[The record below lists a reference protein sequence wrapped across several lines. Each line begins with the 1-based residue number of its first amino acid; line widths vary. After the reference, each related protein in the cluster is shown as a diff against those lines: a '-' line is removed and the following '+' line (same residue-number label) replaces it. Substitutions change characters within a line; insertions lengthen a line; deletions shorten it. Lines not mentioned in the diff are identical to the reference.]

1 MKHIDN
7 MVVYGMGKVGRNY
20 VDRCLAYGIEKTKLR
35 LTDSDKGLWGKYYKE
50 IEIQNPD
57 SMLID
62 ENDTVVIAV
71 SEKYKQEIAKM
82 LKDKYYITDEKII
95 FSSNIFLIRGGVCCI
110 GDAFLMDMD
119 SLGTEE
125 SYDMWYELYKL
136 SLNGMNIGAGGD
148 VEYSGELNVLK
159 LLKLMGIEM
168 QILFDVGA
176 NIGEYTKALHN
187 EFPKAQIHSFEPA
200 KETFRTLSNNVSQQN
215 VVLNNVGI
223 GNKIGKQTLYFDEEK
238 SGLASLYNRQ
248 LDYFG
253 IAFDKEEQIEV
264 ITLDAYCQ
272 SRSIYRIDFLKM
284 DIEGNEHK
292 ALLGATKLLKEK
304 RIGVIQIE
312 TGGANI
318 DSRTYFRDYWNLL
331 HDDFDVFRILQKGL
345 KKIEKYDEDL
355 ECFITSNWLFVKKN
369 NK

>member
-1 MKHIDN
+1 
-7 MVVYGMGKVGRNY
+7 
-20 VDRCLAYGIEKTKLR
+20 
-35 LTDSDKGLWGKYYKE
+35 
-50 IEIQNPD
+50 
-57 SMLID
+57 
-62 ENDTVVIAV
+62 
-71 SEKYKQEIAKM
+71 
-82 LKDKYYITDEKII
+82 
-95 FSSNIFLIRGGVCCI
+95 
-110 GDAFLMDMD
+110 MDMD

-200 KETFRTLSNNVSQQN
+200 KETFQTLSNNVSQQN